1 MEHDII
7 AFILH
12 LSFPDVGETGLDCL
26 RAVPT
31 RAYLYTLA
39 LVNSTLHGQ
48 TLSPH
53 GRYPRSVPLIFQ
65 AIRTYIVHAALQD
78 FSREYLL
85 EQSGYEH
92 NYPPLHMLW
101 TTEDETIE
109 QLRQAFTQA
118 PTAVATTTQQK
129 KTK

>member
-1 MEHDII
+1 MEHDTIN
-7 AFILH
+7 FILT
-12 LSFPDVGETGLDCL
+12 LAFLDVGENGLDCL

-31 RAYLYTLA
+31 RAYLYALA
-39 LVNSTLHGQ
+39 LVNSVLHGQ
-48 TLSPH
+48 ALSPH
-53 GRYPRSVPLIFQ
+53 GRYPRSTPIIFR
-65 AIRTYIVHAALQD
+65 AFRTYIVHVALQA

-101 TTEDETIE
+101 TTEEETIE

>member
-7 AFILH
+7 AFILN
-12 LSFPDVGETGLDCL
+12 LAFPDVGENGLDCL

-31 RAYLYTLA
+31 QAYLYALA
-39 LVNSTLHGQ
+39 LVNSVIHGQ
-48 TLSPH
+48 NLSPH
-53 GRYPRSVPLIFQ
+53 GRYPRSTPIIFR
-65 AIRTYIVHAALQD
+65 AFRTYIVHAALQA

-101 TTEDETIE
+101 TTEEETIE

>member
-65 AIRTYIVHAALQD
+65 AIKTYIVHAALQD
-78 FSREYLL
+78 FSREYLI
-85 EQSGYEH
+85 EQPGYEH
-92 NYPPLHMLW
+92 NYPPLRMLY
-101 TTEDETIE
+101 TTEDETIA
-109 QLRQAFTQA
+109 QLRQAFIQA
-118 PTAVATTTQQK
+118 PTST
-129 KTK
+129 